1 MKYDDFGEET
11 FQNSNFLYKEI
22 KRSVSKSNL
31 GKLSEVEECI
41 LDPSMLPILPDLK
54 HTKLKKIWI
63 PDDFFKIKTK
73 SEMSKLIHP
82 WSKTQFS
89 VQRLFKIFKERK
101 IGKAIVE
108 PIIADDYYWEIFGEV
123 NEPSKSKKR
132 RIIKKIISYAY
143 HSKKIIISKTR
154 KLSREAKK
162 LGLIV
167 LDLSNRMVDGKQRFF
182 DEKTRGIV
190 KRTRGWRYIG
200 GVTLGIVTGF
210 LATPLTGIGVG
221 LTFASVDP

>member
-1 MKYDDFGEET
+1 MSQKT
-11 FQNSNFLYKEI
+11 FQKSKFLYKEI
-22 KRSVSKSNL
+22 KRSISKSNL

-41 LDPSMLPILPDLK
+41 LDPSMLPILHELK
-54 HTKLKKIWI
+54 QTKLKKIWI

-73 SEMSKLIHP
+73 SEMTKLIHP
-82 WSKTQFS
+82 WSKTKFS
-89 VQRLFKIFKERK
+89 AQRLFKIFKERK
-101 IGKAIVE
+101 IGKAVIE
-108 PIIADDYYWEIFGEV
+108 PIITDDYYWEIFGEV

-132 RIIKKIISYAY
+132 RIVKKIISHAY

-154 KLSREAKK
+154 KFSREAKK

-167 LDLSNRMVDGKQRFF
+167 IDLPNRMVDGKQRFF

-190 KRTRGWRYIG
+190 KRSRGWRYIG
-200 GVTLGIVTGF
+200 GVTLGIVTGY
-210 LATPLTGIGVG
+210 LTTNPLIGIGVG